1 MNGRKL
7 IVRGGDEDRVDIGA
21 ADGRLPIGG
30 RRGAAR
36 GGGQLHGARR
46 CKIAANRHAP
56 GRKRGGA
63 LASDQSAADDGHA
76 HSCFRGQNALYRR
89 NGHARA
95 VTPWK
100 EIMKIH
106 STTRITGAIL
116 ATLLCGVSALARD
129 HSSLNGTWTLVPA
142 KSDFAGHP
150 VVQTG
155 TVTINDHQG
164 IITVSRNF
172 VYKGTTETF
181 YYSDMTDA
189 DRGATIRTGKDL
201 KSKTRW
207 DHDVLKVTTTQSGAI
222 TLESYTLAAA
232 GAMMVSVV
240 RRAHKPTPVDTSDPL
255 EVIARAVALSAEL
268 ATTITPGFQAL
279 VFKASRG
286 IEDIYEL
293 K

>member
-1 MNGRKL
+1 
-7 IVRGGDEDRVDIGA
+7 
-21 ADGRLPIGG
+21 
-30 RRGAAR
+30 
-36 GGGQLHGARR
+36 
-46 CKIAANRHAP
+46 
-56 GRKRGGA
+56 
-63 LASDQSAADDGHA
+63 
-76 HSCFRGQNALYRR
+76 
-89 NGHARA
+89 
-95 VTPWK
+95 
-100 EIMKIH
+100 MKIH
-106 STTRITGAIL
+106 STTGITGAIL

-142 KSDFAGHP
+142 KSDFAGQP

-222 TLESYTLAAA
+222 TLESYTLAAD
-232 GAMMVSVV
+232 GSMTVNVV
-240 RRAHKPTPVDTSDPL
+240 RPEHTP
-255 EVIARAVALSAEL
+255 
-268 ATTITPGFQAL
+268 ITL
-279 VFKASRG
+279 VFQH
-286 IEDIYEL
+286 E
-293 K
+293 